1 MTMKRLSTENG
12 TTRTRQC
19 KGSQKKGEKTRT
31 RQIKGSHKNEK
42 GLGQDNEKDHIRKWK
57 DKEKGRTSW
66 KLYYD
71 MTGQGQ
77 ISKGEHFKP

>member
-1 MTMKRLSTENG
+1 MQRLTKE
-12 TTRTRQC
+12 R
-19 KGSQKKGEKTRT
+19 EKTRT
-31 RQIKGSHKNEK
+31 RQLKGSHTRKNEK